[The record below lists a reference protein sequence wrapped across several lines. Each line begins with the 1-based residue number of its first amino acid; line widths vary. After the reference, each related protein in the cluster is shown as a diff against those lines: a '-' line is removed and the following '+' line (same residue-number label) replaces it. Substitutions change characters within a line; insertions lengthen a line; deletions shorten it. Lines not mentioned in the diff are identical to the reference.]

1 MASESLTEELAT
13 EPGVDAGTDAISQDA
28 NPAESSDAEQVT
40 KEPDAKPASLLD
52 AVKAASKA
60 DAAAQSSS
68 EAKTEDKPETVAE
81 EPKVDGE
88 KPEDVPEEKL
98 PFHKHPRWMQMN
110 RALKDLEPKAQAFEK
125 ITKITSDAGLSSEEV
140 DNGFEMMALLKSD
153 PAKALERLRPIMHAL
168 EGITGARLPDD
179 LQQRVVQ
186 GRADPETA
194 QELAQARYLQAQ
206 QVQRQEHEAVQAQR
220 QAASA
225 MASTVTTLEQQWQAT
240 DVDYGKKAPLVM
252 AQARALMAEFGNPV
266 NAEQATQLVTEAK
279 RRVDES
285 IRAMVPARPQVRT
298 LTGGAVAPR
307 ATPRPTTLAD
317 AVRLAARG

>member
-1 MASESLTEELAT
+1 MASESLTEEFAAET
-13 EPGVDAGTDAISQDA
+13 GVDAGTDAISQDA
-28 NPAESSDAEQVT
+28 NPAESSPADAV
-40 KEPDAKPASLLD
+40 KEPDAKPTSLLD

-68 EAKTEDKPETVAE
+68 EAKTEDKPETLAE
-81 EPKVDGE
+81 EPKAEGE
-88 KPEDVPEEKL
+88 KPEDTPEEKL

-125 ITKITSDAGLSSEEV
+125 IAKITSDAGLSSEDV
-140 DNGFEMMALLKSD
+140 DNGFEIMSLIKRD
-153 PAKALERLRPIMHAL
+153 PAKALEALRPIMHAL

-194 QELAQARYLQAQ
+194 QELAQARYLQSQ
-206 QVQRQEHEAVQAQR
+206 QVQRQEHEAVQAQQR
-220 QAASA
+220 AASA
-225 MASTVTTLEQQWQAT
+225 MASTVTALEQQWQAT
-240 DVDYGKKAPLVM
+240 DVDYAKKAPLVM
-252 AQARALMAEFGNPV
+252 AQARSLMAEYGNPANV
-266 NAEQATQLVTEAK
+266 EQATQLVNEAK

-285 IRAMVPARPQVRT
+285 VRALAPARPQVRT

>member
-1 MASESLTEELAT
+1 MASESLTEEFAA

-28 NPAESSDAEQVT
+28 NPVDSSVT
-40 KEPDAKPASLLD
+40 EAVKETDAKPTSLLD

-68 EAKTEDKPETVAE
+68 EAKTEDKPEALAE

-88 KPEDVPEEKL
+88 KPEDESEEKL
-98 PFHKHPRWMQMN
+98 PFHRHRRWVEMK
-110 RALKDLEPKAQAFEK
+110 RALNDLEPKAQAFEK
-125 ITKITSDAGLSSEEV
+125 IAKITSDAGLSSEDV
-140 DNGFEMMALLKSD
+140 DSGFEIMSLIKRD
-153 PAKALERLRPIMHAL
+153 PAKALEALRPIMHAL

-194 QELAQARYLQAQ
+194 QELAQARYLHSQ
-206 QVQRQEHEAVQAQR
+206 QVQRQEHEAIQAQQR
-220 QAASA
+220 AASA
-225 MASTVTTLEQQWQAT
+225 MASTVTALEQQWQAT
-240 DVDYGKKAPLVM
+240 DVDYAKKAPLVM
-252 AQARALMAEFGNPV
+252 AQARSLMAEYGNPANV
-266 NAEQATQLVTEAK
+266 EQATQLVNEAK

-285 IRAMVPARPQVRT
+285 VRALAPARPQVRT